1 MIEPILLTT
10 VRVLTFSGGQPLTNA
25 TGFFFENHG
34 RLFLVTSRHVVFDP
48 ATGHV
53 PDRIQIG
60 LQVEPH
66 NLCALTDFS
75 IPLYNQGAKIW
86 WEDLDRDGAV
96 DIAVIA
102 ATSAMEADSGAAPTS
117 RPPLALDQDRS
128 SPYGGA

>member
-34 RLFLVTSRHVVFDP
+34 WLFLVTSRHVVFDP

-75 IPLYNQGAKIW
+75 IPLYNVTDGAK
-86 WEDLDRDGAV
+86 LTR
-96 DIAVIA
+96 
-102 ATSAMEADSGAAPTS
+102 AT
-117 RPPLALDQDRS
+117 RRI
-128 SPYGGA
+128 